1 MEYIPNIIFAILL
14 IGMVG
19 FFVSNIRKMIRNV
32 KLGKEVDRSDRKGER
47 FAQMARIALGQ
58 SKMVRRPIA
67 GFLHIIVYVGF
78 VIINIEVMEIIID
91 GLTGAHRIFAPYLG
105 GVYDVLIATFE
116 ILAFLVLV
124 SVIVFLIRRNIMN
137 IRRFLANELKGWPK
151 NDANYI
157 LYFEVVLMA
166 LFLTMN
172 ATDLAIQN
180 GVLSGAFTSESA
192 AHYVQG
198 TSVTGSFPISSWMT
212 PWFSN
217 LSFETLHVI
226 ERTCWWL
233 HIVGILIFLNYLY
246 WSKHLHIMLAF
257 PNVYFAKLT
266 PKGQFT
272 NMEAVTAEV
281 KLMMDPNA
289 DPFAAPEPGTED
301 EMPASL
307 GADDIFDLNQI
318 QLLNAYTCTE
328 CGRCTAECPANIT
341 GKKLSP
347 RKIMMDTRDRL
358 EDVGAIINKEGKYV
372 DDGKK
377 LLNDYISPEELWA
390 CTTCNA
396 CVEACPIG
404 IDPLSIIMDMRR
416 YLVLE
421 NSAAPAELNATMSNI
436 ENNGAPWPYNQQDRL
451 NWANEQ

>member
-1 MEYIPNIIFAILL
+1 MEYIPNIIFVLL
-14 IGMVG
+14 LTAGVG
-19 FFVSNIRKMIRNV
+19 YFASNIKKIIRNI
-32 KLGKEVDRSDRKGER
+32 KLGKKVDRSDRKGER

-67 GFLHIIVYVGF
+67 GFLHVVVYVGF
-78 VIINIEVMEIIID
+78 VIINIEVFEIIID
-91 GLTGAHRIFAPYLG
+91 GITGQHRIFAPYLG
-105 GVYDVLIATFE
+105 SVYGVLIATFE
-116 ILAFLVLV
+116 ILAFLVLATV
-124 SVIVFLIRRNIMN
+124 VIFWLRRNVMN
-137 IRRFLANELKGWPK
+137 IKRFISGELKGWPK

-157 LYFEVVLMA
+157 LYFEVVLMT

-172 ATDLAIQN
+172 AADLSIQE
-180 GVLSGAFTSESA
+180 GVLAGQFTSEA
-192 AHYVQG
+192 ATHYINA
-198 TSVTGSFPISSWMT
+198 GSFPISGFISPLFDGM
-212 PWFSN
+212 
-217 LSFETLHVI
+217 SFESLLLI

-233 HIVGILIFLNYLY
+233 HIAGILIFLNYLY

-272 NMEAVTAEV
+272 NMAAVTKEV
-281 KLMMDPNA
+281 KMMMDPNA
-289 DPFAAPEPGTED
+289 DPFAAPDPNEAD
-301 EMPASL
+301 EVPAAL
-307 GADDIFDLNQI
+307 GANDIFDLDQV

-328 CGRCTAECPANIT
+328 CGRCTSECPASIT

-358 EDVGAIINKEGKYV
+358 EEVGAVINEEGEWK
-372 DDGKK
+372 DDGKT
-377 LLNDYISPEELWA
+377 LLNDYITPEELWA

-404 IDPLSIIMDMRR
+404 IDPLSIIMEMRR

-421 NSAAPAELNATMSNI
+421 NSAAPSELNTTMGNI
-436 ENNGAPWPYNQQDRL
+436 ENNGAPWPYNQMDRL
-451 NWANEQ
+451 NWAKE